1 LINEAAFQT
10 LAEKA
15 LSELP
20 QRFLDMIENVAVFT
34 EDWPSADVMENMGL
48 ASPGELMGLYQ
59 GWPLPDRGV
68 SYTGQLPD
76 MIHLYRRPILSF
88 CNETGESVER
98 CVRHVLVHEI
108 GHHFGFTDEEMEA
121 IECQKV

>member
-1 LINEAAFQT
+1 MDEAAFQA
-10 LAEKA
+10 LAEQA

-20 QRFLDMIENVAVFT
+20 QRFLDMIENVVVFT
-34 EDWPSADVMENMGL
+34 EDWPNADVMEDMGS
-48 ASPGELMGLYQ
+48 ASPSELMGLYQ

-88 CNETGESVER
+88 CDEMGESVER

-108 GHHFGFTDEEMEA
+108 GHYFGFTDEEMEA
-121 IECQKV
+121 IECQKA